1 MKNLFTQKHRQ
12 HMPKQSQDKLE
23 KKYVQLMSQNA
34 QTPNIK
40 RAVQKKKKNT
50 KPIEKWAKDLNG

>member
-40 RAVQKKKKNT
+40 RAVQKKKKKRT
-50 KPIEKWAKDLNG
+50 QSQ